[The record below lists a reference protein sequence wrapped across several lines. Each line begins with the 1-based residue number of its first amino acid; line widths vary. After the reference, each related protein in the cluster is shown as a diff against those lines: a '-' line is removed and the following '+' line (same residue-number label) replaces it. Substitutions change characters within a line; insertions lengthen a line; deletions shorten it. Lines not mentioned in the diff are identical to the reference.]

1 MNGLKAVKQLYTLT
15 TICFIIIGFILLV
28 WPQIGLDVICKIVGI
43 FLMAHGVLRLSGY
56 FSKDLFQLAFQFD
69 LGLGIISLLLGIL
82 IFFKYTA
89 FIDVI
94 APCIGIFMIVD
105 ATLRMQTALDSR
117 KFGISRWW
125 AIMATAVAVAVIG
138 VLLLFVPF
146 KTVALITR
154 IVGLSLCFDG
164 ILNLI
169 VVRSTV
175 GTIKRE
181 EDIIDI

>member
-1 MNGLKAVKQLYTLT
+1 
-15 TICFIIIGFILLV
+15 
-28 WPQIGLDVICKIVGI
+28 
-43 FLMAHGVLRLSGY
+43 
-56 FSKDLFQLAFQFD
+56 
-69 LGLGIISLLLGIL
+69 
-82 IFFKYTA
+82 
-89 FIDVI
+89 
-94 APCIGIFMIVD
+94 
-105 ATLRMQTALDSR
+105 
-117 KFGISRWW
+117 
-125 AIMATAVAVAVIG
+125 MATAVAVAVIG